1 MPNWCEGTLRI
12 RGKVKDIIQM
22 FFDNLEIVTYTGEN
36 ARKSTPIKDDVSVY
50 WNCEARSYFE
60 FYGLKEGVVY
70 FKDSKRLMVNEGEFE
85 YRKDELD
92 EVRSCAMDVQ
102 QAWRLDVKYL
112 AELSGKYN
120 LEMKITGFE
129 LGQEMVQR
137 IYVKNGEV
145 LENEEIEYEDWYFDC
160 ICPRLGG

>member
-1 MPNWCEGTLRI
+1 
-12 RGKVKDIIQM
+12 
-22 FFDNLEIVTYTGEN
+22 
-36 ARKSTPIKDDVSVY
+36 
-50 WNCEARSYFE
+50 
-60 FYGLKEGVVY
+60 LKEGVVY
-70 FKDSKRLMVNEGEFE
+70 FKGSKRLMVNEGEFE

-102 QAWRLDVKYL
+102 QAWRLDAKYL

-129 LGQEMVQR
+129 LGQEMVQK